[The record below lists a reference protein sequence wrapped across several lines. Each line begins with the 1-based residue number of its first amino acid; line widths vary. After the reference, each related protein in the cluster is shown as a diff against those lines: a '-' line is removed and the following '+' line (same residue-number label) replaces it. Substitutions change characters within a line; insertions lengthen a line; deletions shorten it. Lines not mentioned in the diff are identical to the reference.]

1 MKSTQIH
8 RIFDTVMDKN
18 SQAVA
23 YGGCPA
29 FLPEEKDDYLNQA
42 FLDVVSNKVTGHN
55 STQVPFEGNFKRIAD
70 LQKLIVVDYGI
81 NTVIGTGSQNE
92 LVVNNY
98 TNGSNNV
105 IRWILVGLT
114 LKFNRETEIVPCIQG
129 NHSTIHKFRKTYN
142 NDPWIEYPI
151 YVLED
156 NKIKIYY
163 DAHSM
168 QQDDNGYKVDIT
180 FLKQPKKI
188 SYQSDEEYDEVPESV
203 MYEIIDRAV
212 VLALENIESRRT
224 ESKLQINTL
233 SE

>member
-18 SQAVA
+18 SQAAA

-42 FLDVVSNKVTGHN
+42 FLDIISNKVTGHN

-70 LQKLIVVDYGI
+70 LQGLIVVDYDV
-81 NTVIGTGSQNE
+81 NAAIGTGSQNE
-92 LVVNNY
+92 LVIDNY
-98 TNGSNNV
+98 TNSNNNV
-105 IRWILVGLT
+105 IRWILIGLT
-114 LKFNRETEIVPCIQG
+114 LKFNKEIVPCIQG
-129 NHSTIHKFRKTYN
+129 NHNTIHKFKRIYN
-142 NDPWIEYPI
+142 NDPWIEFPI
-151 YVLED
+151 YVSED
-156 NKIKIYY
+156 DKIKIYY
-163 DAHSM
+163 DTHSM
-168 QQDDNGYKVDIT
+168 KQGDNKYKFDIT
-180 FLKQPKKI
+180 YIKQPKKI
-188 SYQSDEEYDEVPESV
+188 SYTSDEEYDEVPESV